1 MLPTLNVT
9 KPFQFGLQL
18 DLTFNSLPHCRSLT
32 SVCMLFQVRSL
43 YRRRKLVSC
52 VSIPTVPNSS
62 LLPRWAIRICHREAL
77 LGRRGTNVHLLVFLW
92 TLMDKNPNHANCIY
106 CMEYSS
112 TIIIV
117 CAKGTDRKNKSFVCL
132 CAVESSVERERI
144 WCYRQH
150 FTSLL
155 LGVWDAGMEKRDYC
169 RVYKA
174 VRIKTR
180 LHKTQYVSPFLLFS
194 LSLSLY
200 AHCLSSYVSVC
211 LFLIALY
218 CLGTIAKLVWLKRQ
232 CIPSCTP
239 LSFKNQSLPLFCH
252 WWTWCLFITNTFHF
266 CILTG
271 APLPLK
277 PLITMQPQYEYW
289 CIDLLYTVTLNW
301 AKTCA
306 SIPLVCIYISVCI

>member
-32 SVCMLFQVRSL
+32 SVCMLFQVRNL
-43 YRRRKLVSC
+43 YRRRKLASC

-132 CAVESSVERERI
+132 CAVESSVARERI

-155 LGVWDAGMEKRDYC
+155 LGVWGCRHGKKR
-169 RVYKA
+169 
-174 VRIKTR
+174 
-180 LHKTQYVSPFLLFS
+180 LL
-194 LSLSLY
+194 
-200 AHCLSSYVSVC
+200 
-211 LFLIALY
+211 
-218 CLGTIAKLVWLKRQ
+218 
-232 CIPSCTP
+232 
-239 LSFKNQSLPLFCH
+239 
-252 WWTWCLFITNTFHF
+252 
-266 CILTG
+266 
-271 APLPLK
+271 
-277 PLITMQPQYEYW
+277 
-289 CIDLLYTVTLNW
+289 
-301 AKTCA
+301 
-306 SIPLVCIYISVCI
+306 